1 MIQLAAIAGI
11 LGVIVSALSAITD
24 GQNALMVATM
34 MSELIVVFAGV
45 TAVLGKFGSGTFLS
59 NAVNGAL
66 AIDAVIGI
74 VGGLIVGI
82 VALASY
88 LVSEN
93 ENLEQLA
100 TNGLSLLKTVFY
112 GFGEVLGSIVSGF
125 ASGLTSGLP
134 DIATNLSLFMEN
146 LGGFIEKVKT
156 IDSTSIENFVSLVS
170 ALGDVQNIKMDS
182 KMLENFSESM
192 PKFADAIASFGTAV
206 GDSGINVEAVK
217 NAAEAGKAIVD
228 MASGIPN
235 SGGLVSFFTGDNDLQ
250 DFSNKLFWFGLAIK
264 SFAIQVTGLNTDA
277 VEAAAAAGQ
286 IMVNLSKEIPNQ
298 GGLLGKIMGEN
309 NLAAWA
315 IQLPLFGGAMVLFA
329 NSVADLKTDA
339 IEKAATA
346 ASMMVELSK
355 EIPNQGGLLADII
368 GDNDLE
374 SFGENL
380 PEFGSALS
388 EFCTNVKNLDTS
400 GVEKAKYATDI
411 MIALSKEIPNQGG
424 GVLGWIAGDDNFST
438 FGDNLESF
446 GWSLRNF
453 YIAIKD
459 IDSDSLSTMSLVA
472 SNFVT
477 IARDIPSLGEKRV
490 SLSAFGTMID
500 DFGGDLKSFYGDID
514 EIDPSVMNGVV
525 TELEKLVNVAGLMS
539 GMDADTISAFGVAM
553 SQLGTDMVS
562 AFDRAINSSADT
574 IAASAT
580 ILIGAFNTAIKV
592 QTFATMNVLIE
603 FVGTLVN
610 TLNLQATTFYEVGGS
625 YGQQI
630 ADGFKAKNPVI
641 ASVART
647 VMNNVIANLRSMY
660 QLFYQVGDYMS
671 QGIADGLGS
680 SAAIQRVCAR
690 ARALVRAAIEAAEA
704 EADINSPSR
713 VMTQDGIYMAEGF
726 GLGMERGVRTVE
738 NSARS
743 MTKSALD
750 VVSESVSKLSSL
762 ISNDIDAEPVI
773 RPVIDLSGAEKE
785 ALKLNSLFAT
795 DQAYR
800 INSSMNRRTSS
811 FSTDQ
816 NGEKKE
822 PVVEQFS
829 FTQNNY
835 SPKALSRKEIYR
847 QTKNQF
853 AMAKGV
859 VSRT

>member
-1 MIQLAAIAGI
+1 
-11 LGVIVSALSAITD
+11 
-24 GQNALMVATM
+24 
-34 MSELIVVFAGV
+34 
-45 TAVLGKFGSGTFLS
+45 
-59 NAVNGAL
+59 
-66 AIDAVIGI
+66 
-74 VGGLIVGI
+74 
-82 VALASY
+82 
-88 LVSEN
+88 
-93 ENLEQLA
+93 
-100 TNGLSLLKTVFY
+100 
-112 GFGEVLGSIVSGF
+112 
-125 ASGLTSGLP
+125 
-134 DIATNLSLFMEN
+134 
-146 LGGFIEKVKT
+146 
-156 IDSTSIENFVSLVS
+156 
-170 ALGDVQNIKMDS
+170 
-182 KMLENFSESM
+182 
-192 PKFADAIASFGTAV
+192 
-206 GDSGINVEAVK
+206 
-217 NAAEAGKAIVD
+217 

-235 SGGLVSFFTGDNDLQ
+235 SGGLVSLFTGDNDLQ
-250 DFSNKLFWFGLAIK
+250 DFSNKMFWFGFAIK
-264 SFAIQVTGLNTDA
+264 SFAAQVADLNTDA

-286 IMVNLSKEIPNQ
+286 IMVNLSKDIPNS
-298 GGLLGKIMGEN
+298 GGILGLIVGN
-309 NLAAWA
+309 NDLDKWSS
-315 IQLPLFGGAMVLFA
+315 QLPIFGSTMALFA
-329 NSVADLKTDA
+329 ESVKD
-339 IEKAATA
+339 
-346 ASMMVELSK
+346 
-355 EIPNQGGLLADII
+355 
-368 GDNDLE
+368 
-374 SFGENL
+374 
-380 PEFGSALS
+380 
-388 EFCTNVKNLDTS
+388 LDTD
-400 GVEKAKYATDI
+400 GVEKAKYATEI
-411 MIALSKEIPNQGG
+411 MIALSKEIPNQSG
-424 GVLGWIAGDDNFST
+424 GVLGWIAGDDNFVT

-459 IDSDSLSTMSLVA
+459 IDSESLSTMSLVA

-477 IARDIPSLGEKRV
+477 IARDIPSLGENRV
-490 SLSAFGTMID
+490 NLSAFGTMID
-500 DFGGDLKSFYGDID
+500 DFGGDLKSFYRDID
-514 EIDPSVMNGVV
+514 EIDPSVMNGVI

-553 SQLGTDMVS
+553 SQLGSDMVS
-562 AFDRAINSSADT
+562 TFDQAINSSADT
-574 IAASAT
+574 IAESAA
-580 ILIGAFNTAIKV
+580 ILIEAFNTAIKA

-603 FVGTLVN
+603 FVGTIIN
-610 TLNLQATTFYEVGGS
+610 TLNLQVTSFYEVGGS

-647 VMNNVIANLRSMY
+647 VMNNVVANLRSMY
-660 QLFYQVGDYMS
+660 SLFYQVGDYMS

-690 ARALVRAAIEAAEA
+690 ARTLVRAAIKAAKE

-713 VMTQDGIYMAEGF
+713 VMMQDGIYMAEGF
-726 GLGMERGVRTVE
+726 GLGMERGVRTVA
-738 NSARS
+738 NSART

-816 NGEKKE
+816 NGENKE
-822 PVVEQFS
+822 PKVEQFS